1 MLQLITA
8 CLLTIVIETL
18 FFAAIGYRDRVFLL
32 LCALAN
38 AATNLSLNLILQLL
52 YTWGLD
58 LTVAVY
64 PLEGLVVAAEY
75 LIFAAVRGRSP
86 RLFLL
91 TFLANCLSYGA
102 GLLLFGHI

>member
-1 MLQLITA
+1 MLQLLAA

-32 LCALAN
+32 LCVLAN
-38 AATNLSLNLILQLL
+38 AATNLSPNLILQLL
-52 YTWGLD
+52 YTWGVD

-64 PLEGLVVAAEY
+64 PLEALAVAVEFG
-75 LIFAAVRGRSP
+75 IFAAVRGRSL

-91 TFLANCLSYGA
+91 VLAANCLSYGI
-102 GLLLFGHI
+102 GLLLYGHV

>member
-1 MLQLITA
+1 MLHLFLA

-18 FFAAIGYRDRVFLL
+18 FFVGIGCRDRVFLL
-32 LCALAN
+32 LCVLAN

-52 YTWGLD
+52 YTWGVD

-64 PLEGLVVAAEY
+64 PLEALVVAVEY
-75 LIFAAVRGRSP
+75 GIFAALRGRSL

-91 TFLANCLSYGA
+91 VLAANGLSYGA
-102 GLLLFGHI
+102 GLLLYGHV